1 MNAPSP
7 WIELFHLA
15 LGGFFGLA
23 LAMVVPYFATLLVE
37 AHWRPRWARAEGVT
51 RAPVP
56 VGDGA
61 YREGDALRESYV
73 PAREQCP
80 RPMRLAAFC
89 GYFLAQM
96 LVPATLVWLLG
107 LLVAVDGMRGMST
120 AWHPLLLLYFPGAT
134 AAVLTWRAS
143 TALLRGARD
152 HADRATQAASLFVVG
167 YNVALMALALVLGL
181 VTANPFLP
189 FALAGYAPLSVAVTV
204 WQRSLFVRH
213 AAEFPV
219 AAEPDAKV
227 GPDAAPAV
235 SAA

>member
-1 MNAPSP
+1 MNSTSP
-7 WIELFHLA
+7 WMELARLA
-15 LGGFFGLA
+15 LGGFFSLA
-23 LAMVVPYFATLLVE
+23 LAMVVPYFATLLIE

-80 RPMRLAAFC
+80 RPLRLAAFC

-96 LVPATLVWLLG
+96 LVPATLLWLLG
-107 LLVAVDGMRGMST
+107 LLVAVDGMRGLST
-120 AWHPLLLLYFPGAT
+120 EWQPLLLLYFPGAT

-152 HADRATQAASLFVVG
+152 HADRATQAASVFVVG

-181 VTANPFLP
+181 VTHNPFVPL
-189 FALAGYAPLSVAVTV
+189 ALAGYAPLSVAVAA
-204 WQRSLFVRH
+204 WQRNLFLRH
-213 AAEFPV
+213 AEEFPV
-219 AAEPDAKV
+219 AAEPGATAE
-227 GPDAAPAV
+227 PDAAPAV

>member
-1 MNAPSP
+1 MNATSP
-7 WIELFHLA
+7 WMELARLA

-51 RAPVP
+51 RSPVP

-96 LVPATLVWLLG
+96 LVPATLLWLLG
-107 LLVAVDGMRGMST
+107 LLVAVDGMRGMSGE
-120 AWHPLLLLYFPGAT
+120 WHPLLLLYFPGAT

-152 HADRATQAASLFVVG
+152 HADRATQAASVFVVG

-181 VTANPFLP
+181 MTRNAFVPL
-189 FALAGYAPLSVAVTV
+189 ALAGYAPLSVAVAA
-204 WQRSLFVRH
+204 WQRSLFLRH

-219 AAEPDAKV
+219 AAEPDAV